1 MYRFSRNGNKFRP
14 NVIYC
19 TIQINKNFDQRV
31 KLITFK
37 HQSVIFMDKLKSAG
51 FIIKESKYL
60 TRSCCTKIFNYFPR
74 VDLILI
80 FRNFNFIKIKFK
92 NRYVIKDRL

>member
-1 MYRFSRNGNKFRP
+1 MRVCIDFHEMEINFVRTYLFT
-14 NVIYC
+14 V
-19 TIQINKNFDQRV
+19 QINKNFDQRV

-51 FIIKESKYL
+51 FIIKESKHL

-74 VDLILI
+74 IDLILI
-80 FRNFNFIKIKFK
+80 YEIF
-92 NRYVIKDRL
+92 